1 MRGVVL
7 GLLLS
12 NLLFWGWEVLLDQ
25 NARGAVVQ
33 QPTNGA
39 SGNVQIIKL
48 VSEVDADRLVRFPAL
63 NTGGPNIGVD
73 SVAALSEN
81 SLNCFEIGPFDNLVD
96 AQNFID
102 SRSIQAPMAPELRRT
117 PAPGSAVF
125 RVYLPPQESRELA
138 ADKLE
143 ELRGAFDA
151 HSLNIDSFLVVRG
164 EMENSIALGVF
175 AEQRNALNVQQ
186 QLAELGYAV
195 TIQPEQQYLDEVWI
209 TVQSAVSEPDS
220 SRLRDEIDVPET
232 DIRIIEKLCETI
244 AHDSQFP

>member
-25 NARGAVVQ
+25 NAGGEVVQ
-33 QPTNGA
+33 RPTNGSSRNA
-39 SGNVQIIKL
+39 QTIRL
-48 VSEVDADRLVRFPAL
+48 VSEVDADVLVRFPAL
-63 NTGGPNIGVD
+63 NTGGADVGLNSGVG
-73 SVAALSEN
+73 LSEN
-81 SLNCFEIGPFDNLVD
+81 PLNCFEIGPFDNLVD
-96 AQNFID
+96 AQDFID
-102 SRSIQAPMAPELRRT
+102 SQSIQTPMAPELRRT

-195 TIQPEQQYLDEVWI
+195 TIQPEQQYLEEAWV
-209 TVQSAVSEPDS
+209 TVQGAVSEPDS
-220 SRLRDEIDVPET
+220 TRLRDEIDVPGT